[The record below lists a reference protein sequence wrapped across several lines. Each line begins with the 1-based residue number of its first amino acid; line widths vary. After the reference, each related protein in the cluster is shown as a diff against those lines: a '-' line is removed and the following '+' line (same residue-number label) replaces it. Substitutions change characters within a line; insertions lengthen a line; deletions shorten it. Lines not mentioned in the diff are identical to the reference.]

1 MAVLDRPP
9 PPAPPERAPPPAEKL
24 GLFTRLRIAFGRAW
38 EIVRDVG
45 AVLHPPRFSVF
56 MVLAGGALLL
66 ANEQG
71 RDLAVGLVGGDFIPT
86 GLAFHACVLLWAFQ
100 SWYWSRLMLDVTYGL
115 NREKDSAGVR
125 YPPYAAWLLRHTPH
139 VIALAAYIVAGI
151 ALLLAGAWWHLA
163 ALAAVGAGFYWL
175 LARRL
180 AFTDRLH
187 KMFGPAARRLLG
199 DPDQPVWRLRDL
211 PPFSKMVLWGSFVLA
226 AVSTALV
233 LADPVAFGWTL
244 GAAAVPFLGFAMI
257 VPVGSLLVYSSRLGG
272 AAAGSLGFKSYP
284 VLTTLV
290 IWALIVGAFI
300 DNHAVRLT
308 PPLPAGS
315 PGPGARVP
323 LDAATERWHAAAAKA
338 AGTQAP
344 PLVIV
349 ATAGGGL
356 RAAYWTATVLG
367 RLQDEVPGF
376 RAYLFGVSGVSG
388 GSLGAA
394 VFATLLADGAPAPG
408 PSCGTRK
415 AFECAG
421 QAMLAH
427 DFLGPTA
434 ASLLFPDLMQRFIPA
449 PIFPED
455 RAAALER
462 AWERAWGKA
471 GLPPDAWTRRSFSA
485 LWRSDEHLPALFL
498 NGTHVESGKRIITS
512 NLKIDGAAFR
522 DAYDFFA
529 LVSGDVLPS
538 TAADNSARFPY
549 VGPAGTL
556 RSGGENRGHIVDGGY
571 FENFGALTAQEAL
584 NAVLAELA
592 RKGRSV
598 YPVLIQISND
608 PKIQDDDL
616 DVDLAGGPAPRPPN
630 RVANEFFSP
639 PLALLHTRDARG
651 ILAYKDFMRAAPP
664 ERRAHFRLCDVKG
677 LPAPA
682 LGWVL
687 AKPSLELMQRVARD
701 DTCDNRAAFERI
713 VKALRP

>member
-9 PPAPPERAPPPAEKL
+9 PPAPAERAPGPAKPP
-24 GLFTRLRIAFGRAW
+24 GPFTRFRLALGRAW
-38 EIVRDVG
+38 EVVRDVS
-45 AVLHPPRFSVF
+45 AVLHPPRFSLF
-56 MVLAGGALLL
+56 MVLAGAALLL

-71 RDLAVGLVGGDFIPT
+71 RDLAAGLVGGEFLPN
-86 GLAFHACVLLWAFQ
+86 GFAFHACVLLWALE

-115 NREKDSAGVR
+115 DRKKDAAGVR
-125 YPPYAAWLLRHTPH
+125 YPRYAAWLLRHTPQ
-139 VIALAAYIVAGI
+139 VIALAAYLVAGI
-151 ALLLAGAWWHLA
+151 ALLLAGAWGHLV
-163 ALAAVGAGFYWL
+163 ALVAVGAGFFWF
-175 LARRL
+175 LARRI
-180 AFTDRLH
+180 AITDKLH
-187 KMFGPAARRLLG
+187 RGFVDKAR
-199 DPDQPVWRLRDL
+199 L
-211 PPFSKMVLWGSFVLA
+211 PPFSKKVLYCSLA
-226 AVSTALV
+226 LGVASTALV
-233 LADPVAFGWTL
+233 LAFPVAFGWTL
-244 GAAAVPFLGFAMI
+244 GGAAVPFLGFAMI
-257 VPVGSLLVYSSRLGG
+257 VPVGSLLVYWSRVGSSP
-272 AAAGSLGFKSYP
+272 AGPLGFRSFP
-284 VLTTLV
+284 VVTTLV
-290 IWALIVGAFI
+290 LLALVVGALI
-300 DNHAVRLT
+300 DNHTVRTT
-308 PPLPAGS
+308 PPLPAAS
-315 PGPGARVP
+315 PGPSARISV
-323 LDAATERWHAAAAKA
+323 ATATERWHAAAEKA

-376 RAYLFGVSGVSG
+376 SAYLFGVSGVSG

-394 VFATLLADGAPAPG
+394 VFATLLADGAPPPG

-415 AFECAG
+415 RFECAG

-434 ASLLFPDLMQRFIPA
+434 ASLLFPDLMERFIPA

-462 AWERAWGKA
+462 GWERAWGKA

-485 LWRSDEHLPALFL
+485 LWRGDAHLPALFL

-538 TAADNSARFPY
+538 TAALNSARFPY

-556 RSGGENRGHIVDGGY
+556 RSSGENRGHIVDGGY

-584 NAVLAELA
+584 DAVLAELA
-592 RKGRSV
+592 RKGKSA

-608 PKIQDDDL
+608 PKIPDDDL
-616 DVDLAGGPAPRPPN
+616 DVDLAG
-630 RVANEFFSP
+630 
-639 PLALLHTRDARG
+639 
-651 ILAYKDFMRAAPP
+651 
-664 ERRAHFRLCDVKG
+664 
-677 LPAPA
+677 
-682 LGWVL
+682 
-687 AKPSLELMQRVARD
+687 
-701 DTCDNRAAFERI
+701 
-713 VKALRP
+713 